1 MKSSSIFLLILLQGI
16 ATPFFAQHDYQNR
29 LPFRS
34 EVIAKKGIAA
44 TSHPLA
50 TQTALDILK
59 RGGNAIDAAIA
70 ANALLGLIEP
80 TACGIGGDAFAVIWD
95 AKTQRLYGINGS
107 GKAPS
112 NLSFNYFKKQKIRDI
127 PSEGPLSLTVPGCVD
142 TWQKMHEKFGKLS
155 LEEILAPAIAYSDD
169 GFPVSEM
176 VAKNMALQAERLKK
190 YSGFSKIYM
199 PNDSLPK
206 KGDLFKNPA
215 LANTYRRLAEAGLRN
230 FYDGEIADEM
240 VEYVKTQGGFLSVS
254 DFNAY
259 QSEWVQPLSTSYR
272 GYELWQLPPNGQGIA
287 IIEMLNILETN
298 DIKSMGFGSKALIHL
313 LIETKKLVSEDV
325 SEQLG
330 DPAFV
335 NVAISKL
342 ISKAFAAERAK
353 LINKEKAGKSVN
365 TAFFEQGNSVFLTV
379 ADAEG
384 NMVGLMQSN
393 YRGMGSGLTPENL
406 GFVLQNSAAAFTLQ
420 ANHPN
425 VYAAGKRPLLNNTP
439 SFVTKDGSPWLCF
452 GWMDGQLQSQSQLQF
467 LVNVIDFGMNLQ
479 EAGDAPMVCHETPVE
494 RVSTSTAESGWVNM
508 DSGFNYEIIRGLMK
522 MGHRVKFE
530 TGNYGGF
537 QAIMRDPISGI
548 YFGASESK
556 KNGQAAGY

>member
-112 NLSFNYFKKQKIRDI
+112 NLSFDYFKKQKIRDI

>member
-107 GKAPS
+107 GKAP
-112 NLSFNYFKKQKIRDI
+112 LELTFDYFKKQKIKDI

-393 YRGMGSGLTPENL
+393 YEGMGSGLAPENL

>member
-112 NLSFNYFKKQKIRDI
+112 NLSFDYFKKQKIKDI

-176 VAKNMALQAERLKK
+176 VAKSMALQAERLKK
-190 YSGFSKIYM
+190 YPGFSKIYL

>member
-1 MKSSSIFLLILLQGI
+1 MKSSSILLLILLQGI

-112 NLSFNYFKKQKIRDI
+112 NLSFDYFKKQKIRDI
-127 PSEGPLSLTVPGCVD
+127 PSEGPLSLTVPGCVG

-215 LANTYRRLAEAGLRN
+215 LAVTYRRLAEAGLRN

-353 LINKEKAGKSVN
+353 LINKEKAGKSAN
-365 TAFFEQGNSVFLTV
+365 ASLFDQSNSIFLTV

-393 YRGMGSGLTPENL
+393 YEGMGSGLAPENL

>member
-112 NLSFNYFKKQKIRDI
+112 NLSFDYFKKQKIRDI

-425 VYAAGKRPLLNNTP
+425 VYASGKRPLLNNTP

-479 EAGDAPMVCHETPVE
+479 EAGDAPMMCHETPVE